1 MIEGFPLLNIS
12 IEIAGIMLCFLGIL
26 TVALARR
33 TIAPVPRQYMVL
45 FFACLT
51 LDLVADITG
60 EFSALR
66 SGPFWGDI
74 LEWAFYLHFLFSPLL
89 AFIVT
94 GYFFSIVDPEK
105 VRKRTRRAVGI
116 MLLAYLLALLASR
129 VFRLY
134 FYIDDANVYH
144 RGTWYSLSV
153 LLSSLPLMV
162 IFLGLVR
169 DRDKLTFREAA
180 AFWIYAFVPAL
191 AVFVQLFFEGIHII
205 IPATILAGLA
215 MFVFLLTDQIERYS
229 SQNRA
234 LTEMRI
240 ALMLSQIQ
248 PHFLYNALDSIY
260 YLCAQDPRR
269 AQAAIGRFARFLR
282 VNLAALKQKEP
293 VPFET
298 ERRHIETYLEL
309 EKLSLAGNL
318 RYEFD
323 CETEDFFVP
332 VLTVQPLVENAVKHG
347 LGEKQ
352 GGGTVRIRTRK
363 TKDAVVVTVEDD
375 GAGFSPG
382 APHADGRIHVGLEN
396 VRTRL
401 AEQCGGS
408 LTIRSSPGAGT
419 TAVITIPGNGMR
431 GKKKKQEEEKL

>member
-191 AVFVQLFFEGIHII
+191 VVFVQLFFEGIHII

-309 EKLSLAGNL
+309 EKLSLAAMNL
-318 RYEFD
+318 TARR
-323 CETEDFFVP
+323 
-332 VLTVQPLVENAVKHG
+332 
-347 LGEKQ
+347 
-352 GGGTVRIRTRK
+352 RI
-363 TKDAVVVTVEDD
+363 
-375 GAGFSPG
+375 F
-382 APHADGRIHVGLEN
+382 
-396 VRTRL
+396 
-401 AEQCGGS
+401 
-408 LTIRSSPGAGT
+408 SSPC
-419 TAVITIPGNGMR
+419 
-431 GKKKKQEEEKL
+431 